1 MSFHIP
7 HTSTKFSGLALRTS
21 VCDYLYFP
29 FEDAKSRRAIF
40 HDTWKM
46 KHQQEQ
52 THLLLTH
59 STHQISK
66 SYDSWTM
73 RFGPSLRCLQAQ
85 SQKWSRRNV
94 QRPLAAAQRNVQW
107 LFDLI
112 LAPRVHPSFVLASSL
127 ALAALECT
135 SSSEKPSEEYL
146 ASFARK
152 KLKKKELIQYSSSKW
167 YQMYGQAYYKYH
179 IKIM

>member
-7 HTSTKFSGLALRTS
+7 RTSTKFSGLALRTS

-29 FEDAKSRRAIF
+29 FEDAKSRRAIL
-40 HDTWKM
+40 HDTLKM

-112 LAPRVHPSFVLASSL
+112 LAPRVLPSFVLASS
-127 ALAALECT
+127 LAALECT

-146 ASFARK
+146 ASSARK
-152 KLKKKELIQYSSSKW
+152 KLKKLKKKDSSSKW